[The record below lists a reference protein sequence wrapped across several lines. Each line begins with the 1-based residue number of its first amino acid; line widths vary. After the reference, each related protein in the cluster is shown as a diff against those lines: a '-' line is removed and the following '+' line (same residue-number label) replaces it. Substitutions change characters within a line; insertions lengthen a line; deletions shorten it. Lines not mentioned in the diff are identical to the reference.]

1 MDVLF
6 LLEELYRDPLVLS
19 KFSQF
24 RSYTVNEGE
33 SISNLNE
40 NQEFQICFVLKGTLR
55 FSNNQANS
63 MPKLITKNELF
74 FISHFHECNIKAIE
88 NVHIVVYA
96 CNVIAP
102 YFYTRVLEYLGDTST
117 EKVPQRDIFPVY
129 PLMLS
134 YLHSLVDYMKMN
146 VEIQELHQAKECELF
161 SLFKICYSKQQLIQI
176 FRDALSKDVQFFVSV
191 MKHYKTCRTAKELA
205 MACGYNM
212 LVFNQ
217 LFKICFH
224 GSTPYQW
231 LQKQTSSEIEYKL
244 KKTRQPIKEIM
255 LEYHFKTFSHF
266 TAYCKRN
273 IGNAPNEV
281 RRRENL
287 A

>member
-1 MDVLF
+1 M
-6 LLEELYRDPLVLS
+6 
-19 KFSQF
+19 
-24 RSYTVNEGE
+24 
-33 SISNLNE
+33 I
-40 NQEFQICFVLKGTLR
+40 
-55 FSNNQANS
+55 
-63 MPKLITKNELF
+63 
-74 FISHFHECNIKAIE
+74 
-88 NVHIVVYA
+88 
-96 CNVIAP
+96 
-102 YFYTRVLEYLGDTST
+102 
-117 EKVPQRDIFPVY
+117 
-129 PLMLS
+129 S

>member
-6 LLEELYRDPLVLS
+6 LLENLYRDPLVLS

-33 SISNLNE
+33 SIANLNE
-40 NQEFQICFVLKGTLR
+40 NQEFQICFVLKGTLC

-63 MPKLITKNELF
+63 IPKLITKNELF

-88 NVHIVVYA
+88 DVHLVVYA

-102 YFYTRVLEYLGDTST
+102 YFYTRVLEYLGDTPA
-117 EKVPQRDIFPVY
+117 EKMPQKDIFPVY
-129 PLMLS
+129 PLMLA
-134 YLHSLVDYMKMN
+134 YLHSLVDYMRMK

-161 SLFKICYSKQQLIQI
+161 SLFKICYSKHQLIQI

-217 LFKICFH
+217 FFKICFH

-231 LQKQTSSEIEYKL
+231 LQKQTSGEIEYKL

-273 IGNAPNEV
+273 IGYSPNEV

>member
-1 MDVLF
+1 
-6 LLEELYRDPLVLS
+6 
-19 KFSQF
+19 
-24 RSYTVNEGE
+24 
-33 SISNLNE
+33 
-40 NQEFQICFVLKGTLR
+40 
-55 FSNNQANS
+55 
-63 MPKLITKNELF
+63 
-74 FISHFHECNIKAIE
+74 
-88 NVHIVVYA
+88 
-96 CNVIAP
+96 
-102 YFYTRVLEYLGDTST
+102 
-117 EKVPQRDIFPVY
+117 
-129 PLMLS
+129 
-134 YLHSLVDYMKMN
+134 
-146 VEIQELHQAKECELF
+146 
-161 SLFKICYSKQQLIQI
+161 
-176 FRDALSKDVQFFVSV
+176 